1 MKSNFGLY
9 SQYYDLLYADKDYL
23 GEISYLF
30 ELFSKY
36 GNSNVASL
44 LELGCGTGIHAALIG
59 ARNINV
65 CGVDMS
71 ADMLERAI
79 NRAQEFDFMPGQ
91 LSFFKGDVRT
101 FRAEKYF
108 DVVASLFHVT
118 SYQVEEEDL
127 LAMLETASA
136 HLNYG
141 GLFIFDFWY
150 GPAVLSQ
157 SPSVRL
163 KKLNNDQ
170 IEVSRI
176 AQPTLYENKN
186 IVEVNYDVYIKDVVS
201 GEIQVINETHVM
213 RYLFLPEIEDLLG
226 LKGFE
231 MVRAEE
237 WMTSQQPSVD
247 TWGVC
252 IVARKK

>member
-23 GEISYLF
+23 GEVSYLF
-30 ELFSKY
+30 KLISKY
-36 GNSNVASL
+36 GNSNFTSL
-44 LELGCGTGIHAALIG
+44 LELGCGTGMHATLIG
-59 ARNINV
+59 SRNINV

-71 ADMLERAI
+71 NDMLERAI
-79 NRAQEFDFMPGQ
+79 SRAQEFDSMTGQ

-101 FRAEKYF
+101 FRVEKYF

-118 SYQVEEEDL
+118 SYQVEDEDV

-136 HLNYG
+136 HLKSG

-186 IVEVNYDVYIKDVVS
+186 IVEVNYNVYIKDVVS
-201 GEIQVINETHVM
+201 GEIQIINETHVM
-213 RYLFLPEIEDLLG
+213 RYLFLPEVKCLLM

-231 MVRAEE
+231 MVKAEE
-237 WMTSQQPSVD
+237 WMTSIQPSVD

-252 IVARKK
+252 IVAKKI